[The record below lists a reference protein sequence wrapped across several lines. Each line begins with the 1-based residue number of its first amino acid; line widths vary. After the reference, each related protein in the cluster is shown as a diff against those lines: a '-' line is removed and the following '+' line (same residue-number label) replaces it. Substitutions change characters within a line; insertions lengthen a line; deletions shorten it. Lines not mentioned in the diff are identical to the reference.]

1 MVKPYKQVE
10 VTEAFVVYEC
20 RTMYL
25 YVMYG
30 ILASV
35 AVGYFANIPVLLVSG
50 GILMI
55 LHLLLVSTQYMK
67 LGRITKRAAQTTSVE
82 ISGSKWSF
90 AKPLRIKI
98 STDPT

>member
-1 MVKPYKQVE
+1 MFKPYRKVE

-20 RTMYL
+20 RTVYL

-30 ILASV
+30 ILASI
-35 AVGYFANIPVLLVSG
+35 AVGYLAGIPALLVSG
-50 GILMI
+50 GALM
-55 LHLLLVSTQYMK
+55 LLYLLLVSTQYMK
-67 LGRITKRAAQTTSVE
+67 LGRITKRAALSTSVE

-98 STDPT
+98 STDVT